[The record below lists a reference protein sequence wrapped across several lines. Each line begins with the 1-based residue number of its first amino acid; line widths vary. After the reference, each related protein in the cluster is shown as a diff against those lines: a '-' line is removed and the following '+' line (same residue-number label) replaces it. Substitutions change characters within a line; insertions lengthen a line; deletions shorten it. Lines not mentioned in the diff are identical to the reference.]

1 MRAEGRVVVVT
12 GGASGIG
19 AALCRR
25 FAREGPAGI
34 LVADV
39 DLDGAT
45 RTAADVRACGIP
57 AAGVRVDVAREDD
70 VRAMVKEAVDRFG
83 PVDILCQNA
92 GIARAGGADAP
103 DQDWAD
109 SWAVNVMAHVYGAR
123 AVLPSMLERSSGY
136 LVHTCSAAGLLTS
149 PGAAP
154 YAATK
159 HAAVAFAEWLAVTH
173 GDQGIRVSALCPQ
186 GVNTPMLNPVDA
198 ASTGG
203 TGELG
208 ARAVRA
214 AGAVLEPDEVAEV
227 VVAGMDEERFLL
239 LPHPEVAEFV
249 RRKAGDPDR
258 WLAGMRRL
266 VARSGEG

>member
-25 FAREGPAGI
+25 IAQERPAGVV
-34 LVADV
+34 VADL
-39 DLDGAT
+39 DLEAAGQ
-45 RTAADVRACGIP
+45 TAADVEACGAP
-57 AAGVRVDVAREDD
+57 AAAVRVDVASEAD
-70 VRAMVKEAVDRFG
+70 VQAMVQAAVDRFG

-92 GIARAGGADAP
+92 GIARAGGVDAS

-123 AVLPSMLERSSGY
+123 AVLPSMLARGSGY

-159 HAAVAFAEWLAVTH
+159 HAAVAFAEWLSVTH
-173 GDQGIRVSALCPQ
+173 GDQGIGVSALCPQ
-186 GVNTPMLNPVDA
+186 GVNTPMLD
-198 ASTGG
+198 GG
-203 TGELG
+203 LQGSSGELG
-208 ARAVRA
+208 SRAVRA

-227 VVAGMDEERFLL
+227 VVAGIAEERFLL

-249 RRKAGDPDR
+249 RRKATDPDR

-266 VARSGEG
+266 VARAGGG

>member
-25 FAREGPAGI
+25 LAQEGPAGVV
-34 LVADV
+34 VADI
-39 DLDGAT
+39 DLDGAL
-45 RTAADVRACGIP
+45 RTAAEVEAGGVP
-57 AAGVRVDVAREDD
+57 AAAVRVDVAVEGD
-70 VRAMVKEAVDRFG
+70 VRAMVGEAVGRFG

-123 AVLPSMLERSSGY
+123 AVLPSMLARGSGY

-186 GVNTPMLNPVDA
+186 GVNTPMLD
-198 ASTGG
+198 GG
-203 TGELG
+203 PAGSTGELG
-208 ARAVRA
+208 SRAVRA

-227 VVAGMDEERFLL
+227 VVAGMAEERFLL

-249 RRKAGDPDR
+249 RRKAVDPDR

-266 VARSGEG
+266 VARAEGG